1 MAKIK
6 ITQTHSR
13 IGSTQRQKA
22 TLEALGLTKMNKVV
36 EHNDTPQVQGMIKKV
51 YHLVK
56 VEKL

>member
-13 IGSTQRQKA
+13 IGSNKRQKA
-22 TLEALGLTKMNKVV
+22 TLEALGLTRTNKAV
-36 EHNDTPQVQGMIKKV
+36 EHNDTPQIQGMIRKV
-51 YHLVK
+51 YHLLK